1 MAPLVLYTSEV
12 YMASDDPI
20 EPIHGIE
27 PMQMRPTQGLRNRGY
42 YVFARFLEN
51 LVKWKRFEL
60 SNDRNKSKQRRA
72 KPEPDTVE
80 AADESEK
87 TSEFDIKA

>member
-1 MAPLVLYTSEV
+1 
-12 YMASDDPI
+12 MASDDPI

-27 PMQMRPTQGLRNRGY
+27 PMQMRPTQGLRNRSY

-60 SNDRNKSKQRRA
+60 SNDRNKSKKRRMNPELD
-72 KPEPDTVE
+72 KPETLEEPK
-80 AADESEK
+80 K
-87 TSEFDIKA
+87 TSEFDTMV